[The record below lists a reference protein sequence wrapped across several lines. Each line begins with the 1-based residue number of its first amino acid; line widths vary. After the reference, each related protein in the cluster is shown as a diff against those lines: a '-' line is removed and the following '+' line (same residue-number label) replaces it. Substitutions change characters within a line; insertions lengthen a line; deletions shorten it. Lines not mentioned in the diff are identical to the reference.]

1 MFGTIFNASDVS
13 SVLLDVQ
20 ANLPETS
27 PFLSAQMA
35 SVSTFFQLFV
45 VLGMYNFDNRPSLQY
60 LDVVGCKQLC
70 QKTTL
75 KNMAE
80 ELLGGGL
87 DIDGKA
93 FESDQIIRWLFRVH
107 ITEDRWLK
115 GNDIGSGPALF
126 VA

>member
-1 MFGTIFNASDVS
+1 
-13 SVLLDVQ
+13 
-20 ANLPETS
+20 
-27 PFLSAQMA
+27 
-35 SVSTFFQLFV
+35 
-45 VLGMYNFDNRPSLQY
+45 MYNFDNRPSLQY

>member
-1 MFGTIFNASDVS
+1 MAVLS
-13 SVLLDVQ
+13 S
-20 ANLPETS
+20 
-27 PFLSAQMA
+27 
-35 SVSTFFQLFV
+35 FFQMFI

-93 FESDQIIRWLFRVH
+93 FESDQIIRWLFHTVIFEYHNIR
-107 ITEDRWLK
+107 E
-115 GNDIGSGPALF
+115 
-126 VA
+126 

>member
-1 MFGTIFNASDVS
+1 MYRLICQKPAHFVCPSGFS
-13 SVLLDVQ
+13 
-20 ANLPETS
+20 EH
-27 PFLSAQMA
+27 F
-35 SVSTFFQLFV
+35 FFQKFI
-45 VLGMYNFDNRPSLQY
+45 VLGMYNFANRPSLQY

-93 FESDQIIRWLFRVH
+93 FESDQII
-107 ITEDRWLK
+107 T
-115 GNDIGSGPALF
+115 
-126 VA
+126 

>member
-1 MFGTIFNASDVS
+1 MFI
-13 SVLLDVQ
+13 
-20 ANLPETS
+20 
-27 PFLSAQMA
+27 
-35 SVSTFFQLFV
+35 

-93 FESDQIIRWLFRVH
+93 FESDQIIR
-107 ITEDRWLK
+107 
-115 GNDIGSGPALF
+115 
-126 VA
+126 

>member
-1 MFGTIFNASDVS
+1 
-13 SVLLDVQ
+13 
-20 ANLPETS
+20 
-27 PFLSAQMA
+27 
-35 SVSTFFQLFV
+35 
-45 VLGMYNFDNRPSLQY
+45 MYNFDNRPSLQY

-93 FESDQIIRWLFRVH
+93 FESDQIIR
-107 ITEDRWLK
+107 
-115 GNDIGSGPALF
+115 
-126 VA
+126 

>member
-1 MFGTIFNASDVS
+1 
-13 SVLLDVQ
+13 
-20 ANLPETS
+20 
-27 PFLSAQMA
+27 
-35 SVSTFFQLFV
+35 
-45 VLGMYNFDNRPSLQY
+45 MYNRPSLQY

-93 FESDQIIRWLFRVH
+93 FESDHIIRLFRFL
-107 ITEDRWLK
+107 ITLRSL
-115 GNDIGSGPALF
+115 L
-126 VA
+126 